1 MFDLDKWTEIFDSI
15 KKNKLRTFLTGLS
28 ISWGIFMFC
37 LLLCAGN
44 GLRNGVTS
52 NFASRAVN
60 MYNYWGR
67 STSIPYRG
75 FPDRRPINIDDKD
88 LELVRNQLP
97 QTVDVSGSIATTLVV
112 SYKTFNISGSFQGIH
127 PEYVHINGVKIVGG
141 QGRLIND
148 MDMKENRKVAV
159 INERMKEVLFQNNTA
174 VGERIIAG
182 GLSYMVIGVFT
193 EETWGNDAKAY
204 IPFSTAQV
212 LFKGASRN
220 MDEIYFTVNGLK
232 TKAENI
238 DFEEQFRQKLAHLHI
253 FSTKD
258 KRAIGMWNMLQNY
271 LQTQGIFN
279 GISAFIWVIGIGT
292 LIAGVI
298 SISNIMLITVRERT
312 REFGIRKAI
321 GAKPSSIMGSILMES
336 VMMTSIFGYI
346 GMFLGV
352 GIGELANSIL
362 NNLPPEAEQVSRVF
376 QNPTIAVPVAVGA
389 MLVLIVSGVLAG
401 AYPAWKASRISPVVA
416 MREE

>member
-1 MFDLDKWTEIFDSI
+1 MFDIDKWTEIFDSI
-15 KKNKLRTFLTGLS
+15 KKNRLRTFLTGLS

-37 LLLCAGN
+37 VLLCAGN

-52 NFASRAVN
+52 NFAARATN

-75 FPDRRPINIDDKD
+75 FPDNRPIKLDDKD
-88 LELVRNQLP
+88 LALAREQMP
-97 QTVDVSGSIATTLVV
+97 HTVNVSGSISTDV
-112 SYKTFNISGSFQGIH
+112 SVTYQKNTISGSFQGVH
-127 PEYVHINGVKIVGG
+127 PEIKQINNIKILGSH
-141 QGRLIND
+141 GRFIND
-148 MDMKENRKVAV
+148 MDMKEERKVAV
-159 INERMKEVLFQNNTA
+159 INQRMNDVLFKDTEA
-174 VGERIIAG
+174 VGKQVIAG
-182 GLSYMVIGVFT
+182 GLSYTVIGVFK
-193 EETWGNDAKAY
+193 EETFGNDANAY
-204 IPFSTAQV
+204 IPFSTAQ
-212 LFKGASRN
+212 LLYSSDRSIGS
-220 MDEIYFTVNGLK
+220 ISFTVDGLK
-232 TKAENI
+232 TKAENTA
-238 DFEEQFRQKLAHLHI
+238 FEELLRKKLADLHI
-253 FSTKD
+253 IDPKD
-258 KRAIGMWNMLQNY
+258 QRAIGMWNMLENY

-279 GISAFIWVIGIGT
+279 GISAFIWIIGIGT

-336 VMMTSIFGYI
+336 VLMTSVFGYV

-362 NNLPPEAEQVSRVF
+362 QNLPPEAEKVSHVF
-376 QNPTIAVPVAVGA
+376 QNPTIAVPVALGA
-389 MLVLIVSGVLAG
+389 MLVLVVSGVLAG
-401 AYPAWKASRISPVVA
+401 AYPAWKASRIAPVVA

>member
-1 MFDLDKWTEIFDSI
+1 MFDIDKWTEIFDSI

-37 LLLCAGN
+37 FLLCAGN

-67 STSIPYRG
+67 RTSIPYRG

-88 LELVRNQLP
+88 LMLVEQLP
-97 QTVDVSGSIATTLVV
+97 QTINKSGSINTDLSI
-112 SYKTFNISGSFQGIH
+112 SYNNFNVSGSFQGID
-127 PEYVHINGVKIVGG
+127 PEYAHINGVRVLDR

-148 MDMKENRKVAV
+148 MDMKEARKVAA
-159 INERMKEVLFQNNTA
+159 INQRMKDVLFQDSAA
-174 VGERIIAG
+174 VGKRIIAG
-182 GLSYMVIGVFT
+182 GLSYTVIGVFT
-193 EETWGNDAKAY
+193 EENWGNQAKAY
-204 IPFSTAQV
+204 IPLTTAQMLYRGGNQDV
-212 LFKGASRN
+212 
-220 MDEIYFTVNGLK
+220 DEIYFTVDGLK
-232 TKAENI
+232 TKDENTAFQ
-238 DFEEQFRQKLAHLHI
+238 DGFRKKLANLHVFDI
-253 FSTKD
+253 KD
-258 KRAIGMWNMLQNY
+258 QRAIGMWNMLENY

-321 GAKPSSIMGSILMES
+321 GAKPSSIMGSVLMES
-336 VMMTSIFGYI
+336 VLMTSVFGYV

-362 NNLPPEAEQVSRVF
+362 QNLPPEAEQVSHVF
-376 QNPTIAVPVAVGA
+376 QNPTIAVPVAIGA
-389 MLVLIVSGVLAG
+389 MLVLVVSGVLAG
-401 AYPAWKASRISPVVA
+401 AYPAWKASRISPVIA

>member
-52 NFASRAVN
+52 MFASRAVN
-60 MYNYWGR
+60 MYNYRGR

-97 QTVDVSGSIATTLVV
+97 QTVDVSGSIATSLTV
-112 SYKTFNISGSFQGIH
+112 SYKTFNISGFFQGIH
-127 PEYVHINGVKIVGG
+127 PEYVRINGVKIVGG

-148 MDMKENRKVAV
+148 MDMKENRKVAI
-159 INERMKEVLFQNNTA
+159 INERLKEVLFQKNAA

-182 GLSYMVIGVFT
+182 GLSYMVVGVFT

-204 IPFSTAQV
+204 IPFSTAQM
-212 LFKGASRN
+212 LYQGASRN
-220 MDEIYFTVNGLK
+220 MDEIYFTVDGLK
-232 TKAENI
+232 TKEENT

-253 FSTKD
+253 FDIKD
-258 KRAIGMWNMLQNY
+258 RRAIGMWNMLENY

-352 GIGELANSIL
+352 GIGELANSAL
-362 NNLPPEAEQVSRVF
+362 ENLPPESEQVSRVF

>member
-67 STSIPYRG
+67 RTSIPYQG
-75 FPDRRPINIDDKD
+75 FPDRRPINLDDKD
-88 LELVRNQLP
+88 MKLVKNQLP
-97 QTVDVSGSIATTLVV
+97 QTVDVSGAISTDLSV
-112 SYKTFNISGSFQGIH
+112 SYKNFNVSGSFQGIH
-127 PEYVHINGVKIVGG
+127 PEYARINGVKVLDR

-148 MDMKENRKVAV
+148 MDMKEVRKVAA
-159 INERMKEVLFQNNTA
+159 INQRMKDVLFPKEEA
-174 VGERIIAG
+174 VGKQIIAG

-204 IPFSTAQV
+204 IPLSTSQM
-212 LFKGASRN
+212 LYRGGSRN
-220 MDEIYFTVNGLK
+220 IDNISFTVDGLK
-232 TKAENI
+232 TKDANTA
-238 DFEEQFRQKLAHLHI
+238 FEEEFRKKLANLHI
-253 FSTKD
+253 FDTKD
-258 KRAIGMWNMLQNY
+258 QRAIGMWNMLENY

-336 VMMTSIFGYI
+336 VLMTSVFGYI

-352 GIGELANSIL
+352 GIGELANSML
-362 NNLPPEAEQVSRVF
+362 ENLPPEQEQVSHMF
-376 QNPTIAVPVAVGA
+376 QNPTIAIPVAVGA
-389 MLVLIVSGVLAG
+389 MLVLVVSGVLAG